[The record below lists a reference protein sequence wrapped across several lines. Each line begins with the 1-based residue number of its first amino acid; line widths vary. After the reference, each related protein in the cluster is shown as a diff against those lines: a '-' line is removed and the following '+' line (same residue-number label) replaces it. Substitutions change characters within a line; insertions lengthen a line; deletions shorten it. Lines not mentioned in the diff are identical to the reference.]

1 MNIKHSKYK
10 NTGILFELLVRQITA
25 DTLDGKDSPA
35 SKILKEYFVKTELGR
50 EYKLYETLFKKT
62 SITETKADITVTT
75 LLESSKSLNRSALK
89 RQKYNLIS
97 EIKKHYD
104 VTKFFSHKLPH
115 YKVQAAFY
123 TLIESF
129 SQEAPKN
136 AQQVIDNKITILEHL
151 SAAPV
156 SEEKVKEDVIK
167 EFQGYDKDLRTL
179 TYRVLLNK
187 FNDKYENLLGGQK
200 EILKELI
207 NSIDN
212 TPRLKEFHNT
222 KVTEIKLEL
231 TELNKNV
238 ADEVT
243 RIKIEEVI
251 KVLPELGKTSK
262 VKDEDLTNLLQYYDL
277 IEELKNANVPVQA

>member
-25 DTLDGKDSPA
+25 DTLDNKDSKA
-35 SKILKEYFVKTELGR
+35 SSILKEYFVKTELGR
-50 EYKLYETLFKKT
+50 EYKLYETLLKKT
-62 SITETKADITVTT
+62 SITETKANITVTT
-75 LLESSKSLNRSALK
+75 LLESSKGLNRSALK

-115 YKVQAAFY
+115 YKIQAAFY

-129 SQEAPKN
+129 SQETPKN
-136 AQQVIDNKITILEHL
+136 AQQVINNKITILEHL
-151 SAAPV
+151 TAAPV
-156 SEEKVKEDVIK
+156 SEEDVKENVIK

-187 FNDKYENLLGGQK
+187 FNDKYDNLLEGQK

-212 TPRLKEFHNT
+212 TPRLREFHNL
-222 KVTEIKLEL
+222 KVNEIKKELEEIN
-231 TELNKNV
+231 TEVSDK
-238 ADEVT
+238 T
-243 RIKIEEVI
+243 TQIKVNEVI
-251 KVLPELGKTSK
+251 KMLPTLSKTSK
-262 VKDEDLTNLLQYYDL
+262 VKDDDLTNLLQYYDL
-277 IEELKNANVPVQA
+277 IEELKNVQVQA